1 MHCGY
6 KKLGNHIGYMSET
19 ITGSRYFG
27 GGTMTKKVDR
37 SSLPDIQNAEDTR
50 GKRIERAGVT
60 NIQIPLKLA
69 QKNNLISQ
77 KVQATV
83 SMYVSV
89 GEKNRGANM
98 SRFLETLM
106 VYESETLT
114 STALEQIIEDMLNRL
129 ESKDGY
135 ISIGFKYFMQRLA
148 PVSKSRGVQG
158 YDIAFIGKKVN
169 GNYTFVMEISVMGT
183 NCCPCSKEISQYGAH
198 NQRNI
203 VRVRLVPTKNFWWIE
218 DIVEAIEGQ
227 MSCPIFP
234 LLKRED
240 EKWVTETA
248 YENPKFVEDLA
259 RDVALMLDAKNVQHY
274 HVRSTAEESI
284 HFHSATATISKNWVL
299 E

>member
-1 MHCGY
+1 MP
-6 KKLGNHIGYMSET
+6 E
-19 ITGSRYFG
+19 
-27 GGTMTKKVDR
+27 KVDR
-37 SSLPDIQNAEDTR
+37 SLLPDVQNTEDKR

-69 QKNNLISQ
+69 QKNNFISQ

-89 GEKNRGANM
+89 DEKTKGISM
-98 SRFLETLM
+98 SRFQEALM
-106 VYESETLT
+106 EYESETL
-114 STALEQIIEDMLNRL
+114 SSASLEQIIEDMLNRL
-129 ESKDGY
+129 ESEDGY

-148 PVSKSRGVQG
+148 PVSKSCGVQG

-198 NQRNI
+198 NQRNT
-203 VRVRLVPTKNFWWIE
+203 VRVRLVPIKDFYWIE

-248 YENPKFVEDLA
+248 YKIPKFVEDFA
-259 RDVALMLDAKNVQHY
+259 SDVALMLDAKNVRHY

-284 HFHSATATISKNWVL
+284 HFHNATATISKSWVL

>member
-1 MHCGY
+1 MA
-6 KKLGNHIGYMSET
+6 
-19 ITGSRYFG
+19 
-27 GGTMTKKVDR
+27 KKVDR
-37 SSLPDIQNAEDTR
+37 NTLPDIQNTEDTR
-50 GKRIERAGVT
+50 GKRIERAGVI
-60 NIQIPLKLA
+60 NVQIPLKLA

-89 GEKNRGANM
+89 DEKAKGISM
-98 SRFLETLM
+98 SRFQEVLM
-106 VYESETLT
+106 EYESETL
-114 STALEQIIEDMLNRL
+114 SSASLEQIIEDMLNRL
-129 ESKDGY
+129 ESEDGY

-148 PVSKSRGVQG
+148 PVSKRWGVQG
-158 YDIAFIGKKVN
+158 YDIIFIGKKVN
-169 GNYTFVMEISVMGT
+169 GNYTFVMEISVQGT
-183 NCCPCSKEISQYGAH
+183 NCCPCSKEIASPKIGGKGGAH
-198 NQRNI
+198 SQRNT
-203 VRVRLVPTKNFWWIE
+203 VRVRLVPTKGFYWIE

-234 LLKRED
+234 VLKRED

-259 RDVALMLDAKNVQHY
+259 RDVALMLDIENVQHY

-284 HFHSATATISKNWVL
+284 HHHSAVAIIKKDWVL